1 MRPGARPR
9 PWMHQTEHLVSDVS
23 TYIDETVLNAELSGI
38 LLALATLW
46 AVVLFNRLWQASL
59 RRDAEEAIAA
69 AQERG
74 LQLEP
79 PGLRAQLAAV
89 GNVGSEPVRVVWR
102 GGWLGARTILRCGSD
117 RQRLPLLRTAAE
129 LEAALAGTG

>member
-38 LLALATLW
+38 LLLVATLW

-59 RRDAEEAIAA
+59 RRDAAEAIAA

-74 LQLEP
+74 LELES
-79 PGLRAQLAAV
+79 PGVRAQLAAV
-89 GNVGSEPVRVVWR
+89 GSVGSERVRVVWR
-102 GGWLGARTILRCGSD
+102 GGWLGARTILRRGSR
-117 RQRLPLLRTAAE
+117 RQRMPLVRTAAE
-129 LEAALAGTG
+129 LEALLTASG